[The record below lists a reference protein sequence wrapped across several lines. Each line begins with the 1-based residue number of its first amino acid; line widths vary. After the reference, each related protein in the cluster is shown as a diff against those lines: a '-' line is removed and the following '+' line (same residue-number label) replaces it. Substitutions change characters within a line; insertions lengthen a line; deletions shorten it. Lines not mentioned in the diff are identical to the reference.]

1 MAVLFTARF
10 HVNIWDI
17 GGQKTIRNYW
27 KNYYEEVAIHKVYSE

>member
-1 MAVLFTARF
+1 MTILFTDRF

-27 KNYYEEVAIHKVYSE
+27 KNYYEEVAVCYVHSE